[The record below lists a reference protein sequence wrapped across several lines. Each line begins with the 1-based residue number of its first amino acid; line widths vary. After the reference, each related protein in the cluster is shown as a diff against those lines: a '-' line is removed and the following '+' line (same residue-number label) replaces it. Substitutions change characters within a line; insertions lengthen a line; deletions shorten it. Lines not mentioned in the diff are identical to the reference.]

1 MKSNFQIKSP
11 YLVPIV
17 NCVRF
22 TEVFSSSD
30 SWAVFEYADGSFDEI
45 MLPED
50 DDVLPYVLQLIYK
63 MRRGNKRARDIL
75 NNNFTKYMR
84 DIGLVFDV
92 KVK

>member
-1 MKSNFQIKSP
+1 MKSNFQIMSP

-17 NCVRF
+17 SCVRF

-30 SWAVFEYADGSFDEI
+30 SWAIFEYPDGTYDEI
-45 MLPED
+45 MLPD
-50 DDVLPYVLQLIYK
+50 DDNVLPYVLQLIYK

-75 NNNFTKYMR
+75 NNNFAKYMR
-84 DIGLVFDV
+84 NVGLVFDM